1 MSSEE
6 NIKRGTVISGS
17 WNIFT
22 VRLESECPGEGP
34 EVIECR
40 IKGKVLK
47 GVDSFYNPLAPGDRV
62 TVEQGQIVSLEERKN
77 CFTRFN
83 QKGFNAKKS
92 AAEGGYGTAEAAGS
106 QIIAANADLVL
117 CVSSP
122 ALPPFRPRFL
132 DRVLAQADHAG
143 IPAAVICNKWDLH
156 GGDIDIEERLED
168 FVRIG
173 FPVLRMSAQTGKGIE
188 ELKRLVSGRF
198 SVLVGQSGVGKSSII
213 NALRPAL
220 PETQRIRTGAINE
233 KYDRGNHT
241 TTQSLLVEIPGGG
254 AMVDTPGIRRFVPD
268 GISPADLI
276 MSFREFAPLA
286 GTCSFG
292 LSCSHVSEPGCK
304 ILEAVNAG
312 AIHEDRYESYLRI
325 REELA
330 GMTGF

>member
-1 MSSEE
+1 MSVEE

-22 VRLESECPGEGP
+22 VRLESGGGGEEP
-34 EVIECR
+34 QIIECR

-47 GVDSFYNPLAPGDRV
+47 GVDGFYNPLAPGDRV
-62 TVEQGQIVSLEERKN
+62 TVGQGQIVSLEERKN

-106 QIIAANADLVL
+106 QVIAANMDLVL

-122 ALPPFRPRFL
+122 VFPPFRPRFL
-132 DRVLAQADHAG
+132 DRALAQADHAG
-143 IPAAVICNKWDLH
+143 IPAAVICNKWDLY
-156 GGDIDIEERLED
+156 GGDVDIEERLED

-173 FPVLRMSAQTGKGIE
+173 FPVLRMSAQTGKGVE
-188 ELKRLVSGRF
+188 ELKGLISGRF
-198 SVLVGQSGVGKSSII
+198 AVLVGQSGVGKSSII

-220 PETQRIRTGAINE
+220 PETQRIRTGEINK

-241 TTQSLLVEIPGGG
+241 TTQSLLVELPGGG
-254 AMVDTPGIRRFVPD
+254 AVIDTPGIRRFVPD

-276 MSFREFAPLA
+276 MNLREFAPLA

-312 AIHEDRYESYLRI
+312 AIHEERYESYLRI